1 MSVAATNYNAL
12 LKLIGA
18 SGAVVKQG
26 VGSPE
31 GSVIGTIGDYY
42 ARTDGGTNSA
52 APAYLKVTDTGLN
65 TGWVPIAPIITDDL
79 TAQVDGVLSAFALTA
94 TGKAFHDPTQQVVMD
109 IYLNGQRQVVGG
121 TEDYTV
127 SESGGAGT
135 GFDTISFTF
144 IPRSADRL
152 IVNYLPL

>member
-1 MSVAATNYNAL
+1 MVLAATNYNAL
-12 LKLIGA
+12 LQLIGA
-18 SGAVVKQG
+18 SGNVVKQG
-26 VGSPE
+26 SGAPYGSIVGN
-31 GSVIGTIGDYY
+31 VGDYY
-42 ARTDGGTNSA
+42 ARLDGGTNYA
-52 APAYLKVTDTGLN
+52 APAYLKFSDPGLN

-79 TAQVDGVLSAFALTA
+79 TAQVDGVATSFTLTSG
-94 TGKAFHDPTQQVVMD
+94 GKAFHDPPKQVVMD

-135 GFDTISFTF
+135 GFDTILFTF
-144 IPRSADRL
+144 TPRSADRL

>member
-1 MSVAATNYNAL
+1 MVLASTNYNAL
-12 LKLIGA
+12 LQLIGA

-26 VGSPE
+26 IGSPE
-31 GSVIGTIGDYY
+31 GSVVGNIGDYF

-52 APAYLKVTDTGLN
+52 APAYLKVADTGLN
-65 TGWVPIAPIITDDL
+65 TGWVPLAPLITDDL
-79 TAQVDGVLSAFALTA
+79 TAQVDGVATSFTLTSG
-94 TGKAFHDPTQQVVMD
+94 GKAFNDPAKQVVMN

-121 TEDYTV
+121 TEDYTL

-135 GFDTISFTF
+135 GFDTISFTYT
-144 IPRSADRL
+144 PRSADRL